1 MKRGSVERLA
11 HGRAKEP
18 VVEPLQYGLSQLE
31 VAAVVAI
38 GGADK
43 LFDEVPVVV
52 VGVEAMVKVMKGRF

>member
-31 VAAVVAI
+31 VAAVEAI
-38 GGADK
+38 GGTDK
-43 LFDEVPVVV
+43 LFDEVPIVVVNVVV
-52 VGVEAMVKVMKGRF
+52 VVVVVVMA